1 MCSQR
6 WNRPA
11 AARRMLSLDIT
22 GRALRYLMVPARLSA
37 LMALCR
43 QDDLEIVAGV
53 PEVPLL
59 QQIKGLNEDLYDVG
73 FAQSYEMGDGI
84 LAELTWSMPLRA
96 AMPAP
101 PLLTAYKRVPL
112 DKCRAIR

>member
-1 MCSQR
+1 
-6 WNRPA
+6 
-11 AARRMLSLDIT
+11 MLSLDIT

-84 LAELTWSMPLRA
+84 LAELTWSMNRPGFRRHLA
-96 AMPAP
+96 AINYGLGGGGYEHEAVH
-101 PLLTAYKRVPL
+101 R
-112 DKCRAIR
+112 